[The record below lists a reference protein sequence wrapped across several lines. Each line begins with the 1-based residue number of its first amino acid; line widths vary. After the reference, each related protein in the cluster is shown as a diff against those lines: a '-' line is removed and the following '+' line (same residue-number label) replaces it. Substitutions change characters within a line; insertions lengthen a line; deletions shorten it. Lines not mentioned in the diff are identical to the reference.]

1 MTWCQFGAVFIVC
14 PEKIHLRYIL
24 GEIKHTRDARQ
35 ALEINRQ
42 LISQELHIF
51 QYILIR
57 ELSRAEVLGEGE
69 KLGNKHGG
77 KVSWRWFG
85 DKVLND
91 DFWLMPIFQEC
102 KQLTRKVATTTR
114 ITFSFTAAC
123 ATSTRR
129 GIISY
134 FLWTYQK
141 PRSSKRGGNQPG
153 ALINLICHLLLK
165 WQQPKAK
172 GNLVAHL
179 WCWSVFQCLHKPV
192 TRSIDIQT
200 NPPN

>member
-102 KQLTRKVATTTR
+102 NGATNSESGYYHTDNFLFHGSLRNVDQEGYNIIFPVDISKTEIKQEGRK
-114 ITFSFTAAC
+114 
-123 ATSTRR
+123 STRR
-129 GIISY
+129 
-134 FLWTYQK
+134 TY
-141 PRSSKRGGNQPG
+141 
-153 ALINLICHLLLK
+153 
-165 WQQPKAK
+165 
-172 GNLVAHL
+172 
-179 WCWSVFQCLHKPV
+179 
-192 TRSIDIQT
+192 
-200 NPPN
+200 